1 MATRFANANIM
12 REIINIHAYI
22 YGRHTHMILD
32 YQGRHPLHIAA
43 REGRINIVKEL
54 IIGQNAWFHRD
65 GFGFSPIDYAKKY
78 KHLQVRTFLSLHC
91 RVFAENM
98 PASLRT
104 IQEDRDLDDE
114 RAYMHKNRLHH
125 GFAKTTSVV

>member
-1 MATRFANANIM
+1 M
-12 REIINIHAYI
+12 R
-22 YGRHTHMILD
+22 
-32 YQGRHPLHIAA
+32 
-43 REGRINIVKEL
+43 
-54 IIGQNAWFHRD
+54 
-65 GFGFSPIDYAKKY
+65 
-78 KHLQVRTFLSLHC
+78 LHC